1 MSDKETNAISYPGAK
16 GSVDMSL
23 NAHEQKAIFVLK
35 TRLEAQFGNVRIV
48 LFGSKARGDAD
59 VESDI
64 DLLILTDRIVDT
76 ALELAVFRIGFEI
89 ELAYDVILGLIVM
102 NSAYWDSTGRQ
113 MPLRWNIDREGIAV

>member
-1 MSDKETNAISYPGAK
+1 
-16 GSVDMSL
+16 MSL
-23 NAHEQKAIFVLK
+23 STLEQKAIFDLK
-35 TRLEAQFGNVRIV
+35 TKLEAQFGNVRIV

-59 VESDI
+59 AESDI

-76 ALELAVFRIGFEI
+76 ALELAIFRIGFEI
-89 ELAYDVILGLIVM
+89 ELSHDVVLGLIVM